1 MQREK
6 TNQADES
13 LDLVETIEQCYR
25 GEMQENRLR
34 MLSLLAGAGMVIV
47 GR

>member
-13 LDLVETIEQCYR
+13 LEIMETLEQCYR
-25 GEMQENRLR
+25 DELQENRLR
-34 MLSLLAGAGMVIV
+34 MLSLMIGTGMVIV